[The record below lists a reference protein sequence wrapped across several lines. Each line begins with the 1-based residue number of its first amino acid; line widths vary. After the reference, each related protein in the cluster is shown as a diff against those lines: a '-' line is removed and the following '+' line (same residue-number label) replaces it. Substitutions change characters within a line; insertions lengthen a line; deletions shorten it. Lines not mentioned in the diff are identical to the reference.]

1 MCNISVPEGTKASMI
16 EGYNVERKAEYEL
29 LIQRDSIL
37 KIKDAIF
44 DHDNHRW
51 EMWVDLLQQS

>member
-1 MCNISVPEGTKASMI
+1 MPEGTKASMI